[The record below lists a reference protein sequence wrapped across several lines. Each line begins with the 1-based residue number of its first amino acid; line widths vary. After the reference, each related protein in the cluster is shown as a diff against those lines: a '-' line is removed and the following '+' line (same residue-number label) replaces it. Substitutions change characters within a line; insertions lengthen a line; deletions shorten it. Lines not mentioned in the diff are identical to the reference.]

1 MGMSATVS
9 NAAAFA
15 QWLGARLYQTEFR
28 PVPLLK
34 LVKVILSLPS
44 ALHANMEV

>member
-1 MGMSATVS
+1 MSATVS

-15 QWLGARLYQTEFR
+15 QWLGARLYQTDFR

-34 LVKVILSLPS
+34 LVKVTLSLLPMLFAS
-44 ALHANMEV
+44 IEG

>member
-15 QWLGARLYQTEFR
+15 QWLDARLYQTDFR
-28 PVPLLK
+28 PVPLSK
-34 LVKVILSLPS
+34 LVKVLAFLY
-44 ALHANMEV
+44 LLTT